1 MSQFHS
7 LHHYLQREEEINLEI
22 LPLGELSKIQLE
34 ILLKKNPSLYYPHDT
49 YDKNGETRYPCRI
62 FQIFQRPK
70 EIYGIPVLGKSN
82 SSIKNLFND
91 YLKISGNQ

>member
-1 MSQFHS
+1 M
-7 LHHYLQREEEINLEI
+7 NLEI

-34 ILLKKNPSLYYPHDT
+34 ILLKKNPSLYYPRDT
-49 YDKNGETRYPCRI
+49 YETNGEARYPCRI

-82 SSIKNLFND
+82 SSIKKLFND
-91 YLKISGNQ
+91 YLRICRSQ